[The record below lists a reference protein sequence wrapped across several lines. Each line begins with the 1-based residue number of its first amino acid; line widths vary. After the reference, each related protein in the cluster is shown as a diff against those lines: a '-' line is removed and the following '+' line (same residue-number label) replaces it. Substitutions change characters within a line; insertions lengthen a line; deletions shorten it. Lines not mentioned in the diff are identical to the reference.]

1 MQLRC
6 NIQLDNGSRK
16 VVFVSQENET
26 DEHLALKLA
35 AFVLFFGHEPMAE
48 ISSKNPAMAGQEF
61 RPDLVAL
68 NDAGEIK
75 LWIECGNVTVNKMD
89 KLIRRY
95 REARIVVLK
104 ETVHEAQNLRKM
116 LAKNDIAHSERIE
129 VLAFPGDSFK
139 EWFRAIEE
147 TVEIVGEAGEKS
159 FNLVVNA
166 VPLSFDFQAV

>member
-1 MQLRC
+1 
-6 NIQLDNGSRK
+6 
-16 VVFVSQENET
+16 
-26 DEHLALKLA
+26 
-35 AFVLFFGHEPMAE
+35 
-48 ISSKNPAMAGQEF
+48 MAGQEF